1 MYTVSQPW
9 RMFAQCVIGRSTV
22 DRDPEGVAVS
32 QTHLYPLV
40 TRPRFAHPIWGGTFL
55 ATWLDLPLPHPE
67 RLGEIWLVYDT
78 NPIREGPL
86 AGKTLAQVTD
96 AFGAALV
103 GERTVA
109 RYGADFPL
117 LAKFIDAADRLSIQV
132 HPDDAY
138 AHTYEAASGFHGK
151 TEAWYILHAAPD
163 ADVVYGLARHSNRAE
178 LAAAIAAGELEP
190 LLRRLPVAPGDTVF
204 VPAGTLHAINAGIV
218 LFEIQQKSDLTYRVY
233 DYGRI
238 DAATG
243 QPRTLHIDKA
253 LDVTDYA
260 PAPRGVVPP
269 LSLAEGRD
277 LLVACASFALERLT
291 IAAPVEYPVDPAT
304 FEILTVIA
312 GSATLR
318 WNVGA
323 RDLRRGEAVVVPAC
337 LGGYTLL
344 PAGEVRILRAY
355 VPDLDA
361 LHDEC
366 ARRGLDS
373 ARIAETVVE
382 TG

>member
-1 MYTVSQPW
+1 
-9 RMFAQCVIGRSTV
+9 
-22 DRDPEGVAVS
+22 VS
-32 QTHLYPLV
+32 QTHLYPLI

-55 ATWLDLPLPHPE
+55 ADRLALPPPRPE

-78 NPIREGPL
+78 NPIIEGPL
-86 AGKTLAQVTD
+86 AGRTLAQVTNT
-96 AFGAALV
+96 FGAALV
-103 GERTVA
+103 GERTMA

-151 TEAWYILHAAPD
+151 TEAWHILHATPG
-163 ADVVYGLARHSNRAE
+163 ADVVYGLARRSNRAE

-190 LLRRLPVAPGDTVF
+190 LLHRLPVAPGDTVF

-238 DAATG
+238 DATTG
-243 QPRTLHIDKA
+243 QPRALHIDKA

-260 PAPRGVVPP
+260 PALRGVVPP

-304 FEILTVIA
+304 FEILTVIEGA
-312 GSATLR
+312 ATLR
-318 WNVGA
+318 WNSSA
-323 RDLRRGEAVVVPAC
+323 CALRRGEAVVIPAC

-344 PAGEVRILRAY
+344 PAGEMRILRAY

-361 LHDEC
+361 LRYEF
-366 ARRGLDS
+366 AQRGVD
-373 ARIAETVVE
+373 AGRVAQTVVE
-382 TG
+382 C

>member
-9 RMFAQCVIGRSTV
+9 RMFAQCVIGRSIV

-78 NPIREGPL
+78 NPISEGPL

-132 HPDDAY
+132 HPNDAY

-151 TEAWYILHAAPD
+151 TEAWHILHAAPD
-163 ADVVYGLARHSNRAE
+163 ADVVYGLARRSNRAE

-190 LLRRLPVAPGDTVF
+190 LLHRLPVAPGDTIF

-243 QPRTLHIDKA
+243 KPRTLHIDKA

-291 IAAPVEYPVDPAT
+291 IATPVEYPVDPAT

-344 PAGEVRILRAY
+344 PASEVRILRAY

-361 LHDEC
+361 LRDEC